1 MILQYAYIIRTHLHK
16 THYHSAILLKLKLHR
31 SSLLSSVMGIMV
43 KDWCYIAKHTTGVKV
58 LEAATRS
65 VL

>member
-31 SSLLSSVMGIMV
+31 SSLLV

-58 LEAATRS
+58 LEAATRG